1 MTELPEFWSRPDDI
15 GRATVM
21 AELRREI
28 GDDHPL
34 AETCRNAVDVHARC
48 VRCTLTCVALRDGT
62 YALVAL
68 DWSGRS
74 DGRTF
79 PRIEVAQAEGLQQ
92 MLVAHSDVHRD
103 RGARAPAVRVA
114 R

>member
-1 MTELPEFWSRPDDI
+1 
-15 GRATVM
+15 M

-28 GDDHPL
+28 GEDHPL
-34 AETCRNAVDVHARC
+34 AETHRNAVDVHVRC
-48 VRCTLTCVALRDGT
+48 VRCALTCVALRDGT
-62 YALVAL
+62 FALVAL

-79 PRIEVAQAEGLQQ
+79 PRIEIARAEGLQQ
-92 MLVAHSDVHRD
+92 MLAAHSDRHRD
-103 RGARAPAVRVA
+103 AGARSPGVRVA